1 MKKIFSDTDITTNR
15 IEVGARLK
23 NALKAKNYT
32 SKSFG
37 EQLGITEGA
46 VNHWIRGIRSPEGLM
61 LVNVCRLLDITSDW
75 LLTGKESDFKP
86 PVTSPESLAG
96 EGHKPRSAYHV
107 PVVST
112 VTAGDS
118 GAILEESNIMYM
130 APVPEKPS
138 DTAIMLEVQGDSMMR
153 ERGRSINPGDLVYI
167 DTKETSVFDGDL
179 VVVTTLDGR
188 QLIKQYRNH
197 DKDTIE
203 LRSFNPDYPPI
214 YIPKSDIVS
223 FFRVLQVHPKIWKP

>member
-1 MKKIFSDTDITTNR
+1 MSLGKRIKKIREKIGINQLELAEMLKTDKDISQATVSSWENSTRKPDYDMLIR
-15 IEVGARLK
+15 IAEIGSVSL
-23 NALKAKNYT
+23 
-32 SKSFG
+32 
-37 EQLGITEGA
+37 
-46 VNHWIRGIRSPEGLM
+46 
-61 LVNVCRLLDITSDW
+61 DW
-75 LLTGKESDFKP
+75 LLKGKESDFKP
-86 PVTSPESLAG
+86 PVTSSETLAG
-96 EGHKPRSAYHV
+96 EGHKPHSAFHV

-112 VTAGDS
+112 VTAGDT

-130 APVPEKPS
+130 APVPDKPS